1 MDLGITLPTSGP
13 RASPAAIVRLAQAAE
28 ELGYAA
34 VWTYERLLY
43 PLGDVPQP
51 GGPPRPLPGHYQ
63 LTYDPLETLAWVA
76 AQTSTVRLG
85 TSVLGALFHVPV
97 VLARRLAT
105 LDQLSGGRVVAG
117 LGQGWVPQDFAAA
130 KVQMEGRGRA
140 LEEVIGALRAAWGPN
155 PVQFEGRF
163 AQIPPSGIDPKPV
176 RPEGIP
182 ILVGAF
188 APRAIERAGRIA
200 DGFNPIAFSFEALR
214 GMVSRFRAAAEAHG
228 RDPASLPVMVRAN
241 VPIDDAGL
249 GDDRPFL
256 GGSPVQIADDLERL
270 QELEVDHVF
279 FTNLRQPPID
289 EQVRLLADLGARVAH
304 VAELV

>member
-1 MDLGITLPTSGP
+1 MDLGVTLPTSGP
-13 RASPAAIVRLAQAAE
+13 HASPTAIVRLAQAAE
-28 ELGYAA
+28 QLGYAA

-43 PLGDVPQP
+43 PLADVPQP
-51 GGPPRPLPGHYQ
+51 GGPPRPLPEHYT

-85 TSVLGALFHVPV
+85 TSVLGAPFHVPV

-130 KVQMEGRGRA
+130 RVPMKGRGAA

-155 PVQFEGRF
+155 PVAFDGRF
-163 AQIPPSGIDPKPV
+163 ARIPPSRIDPKPV
-176 RPEGIP
+176 QAGGIP
-182 ILVGAF
+182 IVVGAF
-188 APRAIERAGRIA
+188 SPQAIERAARIA

-214 GMVSRFRAAAEAHG
+214 GMVSRFRAAAEAAG
-228 RDPASLPVMVRAN
+228 RDPASLSVMVRAN

-249 GDDRPFL
+249 VGDRPFL
-256 GGSPVQIADDLERL
+256 GGSPAQIADDLERL
-270 QELEVDHVF
+270 GELEIDHVF
-279 FTNLRQPPID
+279 FTNLLQPPIE
-289 EQVRLLADLGARVAH
+289 EQVRLLALVGERAARI
-304 VAELV
+304 AELV